1 MLSILL
7 SNISPDFLNNKFFHS
22 LKFSSHE
29 RNWNKQTKNNFAKL
43 QFFMIEK
50 SHLALG
56 NLAKLVFW
64 SILRPQTAQ
73 LFIVSVSLVSRRS
86 QYVNLCWKFSNFQV
100 QRSQT
105 LWDFSY
111 NAKKSLWLARRHVR
125 LKPHWWS
132 TIQVTKKCSKETS
145 VTFSTGKSLSE
156 ALILGSTNPQYDKR
170 LFIDLPVQCFW
181 KRFSCTLPALSIV
194 L

>member
-1 MLSILL
+1 M
-7 SNISPDFLNNKFFHS
+7 
-22 LKFSSHE
+22 
-29 RNWNKQTKNNFAKL
+29 
-43 QFFMIEK
+43 
-50 SHLALG
+50 
-56 NLAKLVFW
+56 FW

-111 NAKKSLWLARRHVR
+111 NANKSLWLARRRVR

-145 VTFSTGKSLSE
+145 VTFSIGKSLSE

-170 LFIDLPVQCFW
+170 FFIDLPAQYMKTTSSEHVVYINCFFVFVLTF
-181 KRFSCTLPALSIV
+181 KTIYVHVLS